1 MKHLRLLALLFLTG
15 CTVQLKDER
24 IDAAK
29 LDAVLKEQSA
39 VIVAVVEQ
47 LQAKGYL
54 EKPKEE
60 K

>member
-1 MKHLRLLALLFLTG
+1 MKYLLLALLLTG